1 MQGILLHGRL
11 REISGMSLHKEEL
24 VGMIEPSGKTRSQT
38 CIVFWIPCSP
48 QDAEQAVQSNSL
60 LH

>member
-38 CIVFWIPCSP
+38 CIVF
-48 QDAEQAVQSNSL
+48 
-60 LH
+60 